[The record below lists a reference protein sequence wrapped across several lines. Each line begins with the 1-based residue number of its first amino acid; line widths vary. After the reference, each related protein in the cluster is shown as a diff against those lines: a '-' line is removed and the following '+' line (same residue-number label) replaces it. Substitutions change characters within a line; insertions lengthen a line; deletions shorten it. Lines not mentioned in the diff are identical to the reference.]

1 MFLGGTS
8 PAVHDRNSRLGRG
21 PLILPVVA
29 DHRQR
34 GATTRLSEIGRR
46 PEVAPVSLH
55 GESLSKTAGRHP
67 LKRVHELGKLDRR
80 PVPDQEVNVIVLPVT
95 LCEFAIEIGTNGDQ
109 YRSHVV
115 EHGPGEHPVNPG

>member
-55 GESLSKTAGRHP
+55 GESLSKTAGRYP
-67 LKRVHELGKLDRR
+67 VERVHELGKLDCGR
-80 PVPDQEVNVIVLPVT
+80 VLDQEVNVIVLPVT
-95 LCEFAIEIGTNGDQ
+95 LCEFAIEIGTKGDQ

-115 EHGPGEHPVNPG
+115 EHGPGETPCK